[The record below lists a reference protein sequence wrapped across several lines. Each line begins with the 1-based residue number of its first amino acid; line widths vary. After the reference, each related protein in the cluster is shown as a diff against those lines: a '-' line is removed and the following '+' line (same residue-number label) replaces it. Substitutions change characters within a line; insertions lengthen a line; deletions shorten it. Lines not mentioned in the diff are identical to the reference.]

1 MLVDACAQVLIVQD
15 KVLNPKKVNV
25 VDSQRRDGRE
35 TGGMMYAR
43 GKDQPWANLLPTTKP
58 ISLLSGFAKDEG
70 PNFYQQYNESGD
82 MMGWT
87 KRLWEETTYS
97 MVSLQV
103 RMATLQ
109 LCGLCVLNMT
119 VQGSARA
126 KIGVFELTVVA
137 QEPFGPN
144 FRAEEKGSV
153 YLSPIFTGGS
163 FFVTARDR
171 FGNLAA
177 CGKTLTVDIRWFCS
191 VVLSPFCSRSL
202 IVLRRWP

>member
-1 MLVDACAQVLIVQD
+1 MGRNDVLFG
-15 KVLNPKKVNV
+15 L
-25 VDSQRRDGRE
+25 
-35 TGGMMYAR
+35 A
-43 GKDQPWANLLPTTKP
+43 A
-58 ISLLSGFAKDEG
+58 G
-70 PNFYQQYNESGD
+70 PHGHTAALF
-82 MMGWT
+82 
-87 KRLWEETTYS
+87 
-97 MVSLQV
+97 
-103 RMATLQ
+103 
-109 LCGLCVLNMT
+109 CGLCVLNLT

-177 CGKTLTVDIRWFCS
+177 CGKALTVDIRWFCS

-202 IVLRRWP
+202 IVLRRWPCLVQT